1 MYTPAIFRALWPRGD
16 GRAAAESARKGGIS
30 LDPADI
36 TAEARGVNEL
46 RDRVPV
52 LTRIEVDYTLRIPPG
67 SRETVDRALSR
78 HVSKCPTAQS
88 LEGAVDVVW
97 TANITERE
105 A

>member
-1 MYTPAIFRALWPRGD
+1 MR
-16 GRAAAESARKGGIS
+16 GIS

-36 TAEARGVNEL
+36 VAEARGVNEL

-52 LTRIEVDYTLRIPPG
+52 LTRIEVDYTLRIPEG

-78 HVSKCPTAQS
+78 HVDKCPTAQS
-88 LEGAVDVVW
+88 LRGAVEVEW
-97 TANITERE
+97 TADVEERP